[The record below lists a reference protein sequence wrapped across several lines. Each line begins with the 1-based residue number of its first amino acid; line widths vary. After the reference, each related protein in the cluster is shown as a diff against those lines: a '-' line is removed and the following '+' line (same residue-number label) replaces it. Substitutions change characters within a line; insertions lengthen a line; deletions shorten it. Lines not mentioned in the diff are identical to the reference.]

1 MNFPSVLEFSRR
13 LCYNGRKTAQ
23 TKRGEGD
30 AVRLPKNVSYII
42 DRLRAGGH
50 RADVVGGPVRDFL
63 LGKAPAD
70 YDITTDATPERVK
83 AVFSGHR
90 TVDVGIQHGTVALIL
105 DGEQYEITTYRVD
118 GEYTDSRHPD
128 SVAFT
133 TDITEDLRRRDF
145 TMNAIAYNPADGIT
159 DPYGGARDIE
169 ARVIRAVGDPA
180 TRFTEDALRIL
191 RGARFAAVLGFRVE
205 EKTAEAMLRLSPRL
219 RSVSAERIYVEWE
232 KLTAGEFAY
241 GTLESFLPVV
251 LVFLPELAGLRMPP
265 RESFAAATP
274 EARRLALFLSA
285 GLEDASK
292 CFYSAMKRLKTKTS
306 VCEYGRDALRV
317 LGDGGFDRSTVG
329 HRLKEYGVEVLRLAA
344 DTAEALGRRELAP
357 HSAIDEYLATGRP
370 FEISGLGIGG
380 KDLLSL
386 GYSGRSVG
394 VILRHLL
401 DRVIDGELENDAR
414 ALIEAVDSIIPC
426 LSE

>member
-1 MNFPSVLEFSRR
+1 M
-13 LCYNGRKTAQ
+13 
-23 TKRGEGD
+23 
-30 AVRLPKNVSYII
+30 RLPENVRYII
-42 DRLRAGGH
+42 DRLREGGH

-63 LGKAPAD
+63 LGKVPSD
-70 YDITTDATPERVK
+70 YDITTDATPERIK

-90 TVDVGIQHGTVALIL
+90 TVDVGIRHGTVALIL

-145 TMNAIAYNPADGIT
+145 TMNAIAYNPDDGIT
-159 DPYGGARDIE
+159 DPYGGERDIE
-169 ARVIRAVGDPA
+169 ARVIRAVGDPT

-205 EKTAEAMLRLSPRL
+205 QETAEAMLRLAPRL
-219 RSVSAERIYVEWE
+219 LSVSAERIYVEWE

-251 LVFLPELAGLRMPP
+251 LVFLPELSGLRLPP
-265 RESFAAATP
+265 RESFTAATP
-274 EARRLALFLSA
+274 EARRLALFMSA
-285 GLEDASK
+285 GLKDASES
-292 CFYSAMKRLKTKTS
+292 FYSAMKRMKTKTL
-306 VCEYGRDALRV
+306 VCECGRDALRV
-317 LGDGGFDRSTVG
+317 LCDGGFDRSTVG
-329 HRLKEYGVEVLRLAA
+329 HRLKKYGTYALYLAA
-344 DTAEALGRRELAP
+344 AAAEAMGDCQLAP
-357 HSAIDEYLATGRP
+357 RSAIDEYLATGRP
-370 FEISGLGIGG
+370 YEVSGLKIGG
-380 KDLLSL
+380 KELLSL

-401 DRVIDGELENDAR
+401 DRVIDGELENEER

-426 LSE
+426 ISE